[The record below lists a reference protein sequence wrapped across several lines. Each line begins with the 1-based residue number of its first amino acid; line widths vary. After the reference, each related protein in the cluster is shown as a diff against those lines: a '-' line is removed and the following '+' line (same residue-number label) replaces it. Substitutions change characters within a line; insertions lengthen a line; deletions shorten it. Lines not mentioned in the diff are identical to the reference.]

1 MLSTFNDTRKHT
13 RFIMSGVNFNVK
25 LIKDFQC
32 RLDALEG

>member
-1 MLSTFNDTRKHT
+1 MTQENIQD
-13 RFIMSGVNFNVK
+13 SGVNFNVK